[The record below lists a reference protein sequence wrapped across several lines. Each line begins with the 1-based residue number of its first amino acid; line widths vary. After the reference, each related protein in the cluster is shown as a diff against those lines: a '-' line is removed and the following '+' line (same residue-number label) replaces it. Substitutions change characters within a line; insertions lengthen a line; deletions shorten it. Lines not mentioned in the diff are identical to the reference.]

1 MPTPLSTPSVA
12 LPLLLAGDCTFTLV
26 SRRTGTR
33 YTYNVTEA
41 PANPRFPRSGPAW
54 FVKTLVAPDQY
65 AYLGML
71 SAPRAGAV
79 PTFGLTRAST
89 ATITDP
95 RVKGLGYLFDVLR
108 GGDADPR
115 WQQCEVWHSDTCARC
130 GRPLTD
136 PSSIAARLGPE
147 CYQHVHGTTRPTV
160 APTPVA
166 APVAVA
172 PAAPVAPVAVEAA
185 PAEPVPAVE
194 AAPAPRKGRAK
205 AAKAA
210 PTPAPAVEVVEAP
223 AAHPMR
229 GPSGFLF

>member
-26 SRRTGTR
+26 SCRTGTR
-33 YTYNVTEA
+33 YTFTVTA
-41 PANPRFPRSGPAW
+41 TKPHPRFGPGW

-71 SAPRAGAV
+71 TAPNATTV
-79 PTFGLTRAST
+79 PRLRLTQAST
-89 ATITDP
+89 ATATDP
-95 RVKGLGYLFDVLR
+95 RVKGLTWLFDAMRQYDTNPAAV
-108 GGDADPR
+108 AA
-115 WQQCEVWHSDTCARC
+115 WEACEVWHADTCARC
-130 GRPLTD
+130 GRELTD

-166 APVAVA
+166 AP
-172 PAAPVAPVAVEAA
+172 PVAVEAA
-185 PAEPVPAVE
+185 PAAPAEPAPAVE
-194 AAPAPRKGRAK
+194 APAPRKGRAK
-205 AAKAA
+205 AAKAT

-223 AAHPMR
+223 AHPMR

>member
-26 SRRTGTR
+26 SRRTATR
-33 YTYNVTEA
+33 YTFNVTA
-41 PANPRFPRSGPAW
+41 TKPHPRFGPGW

-71 SAPRAGAV
+71 TAPNATTV
-79 PTFGLTRAST
+79 PRLRLTQAST
-89 ATITDP
+89 ATADDP
-95 RVKGLGYLFDVLR
+95 RVKGLTWLFDAMRQYETNPAAV
-108 GGDADPR
+108 AA
-115 WQQCEVWHSDTCARC
+115 WEACEVWHADTCARC
-130 GRPLTD
+130 GRELTD

-166 APVAVA
+166 APPVAVA
-172 PAAPVAPVAVEAA
+172 PPPVAA
-185 PAEPVPAVE
+185 PAEPAPAVE
-194 AAPAPRKGRAK
+194 APAPRKGRRA

-210 PTPAPAVEVVEAP
+210 PTPAPAVEVVPVEAP
-223 AAHPMR
+223 AHPMR